1 MLVKT
6 DNGSEL
12 LEMIAVDE
20 SEAAK
25 LYSPINCCL
34 GVVKLGGDYLMGWNQ
49 WRQDWEIFGGCR
61 EDDETLRQ
69 CIDRECIEELGLS
82 GLSWTFIGLMHCKM
96 APDYF
101 DPQWHYEYGGIYGV
115 TLPAECLETIE
126 KSRTDREEIGRLALY
141 GDVKGKEKIAAI
153 DEKLLEFWR

>member
-12 LEMIAVDE
+12 REMITVDE

-49 WRQDWEIFGGCR
+49 WRHDWEIFGGCR
-61 EDDETLRQ
+61 EEGETLRQ
-69 CIDRECIEELGLS
+69 CIDRECMEELGLS

-115 TLPAECLETIE
+115 TLPAGTLDVIE

>member
-12 LEMIAVDE
+12 LEMITVDE

-49 WRQDWEIFGGCR
+49 WRHDWEIFGGCR
-61 EDDETLRQ
+61 EEGETLRQ
-69 CIDRECIEELGLS
+69 CIDRECMEELGLS

-115 TLPAECLETIE
+115 TLPAGTLDVIE

-153 DEKLLEFWR
+153 KADLGI

>member
-12 LEMIAVDE
+12 LEMITVDE

-61 EDDETLRQ
+61 EDGETLRQ
-69 CIDRECIEELGLS
+69 CIDRECMEELGLS

-101 DPQWHYEYGGIYGV
+101 DPQWHYEYGGM
-115 TLPAECLETIE
+115 
-126 KSRTDREEIGRLALY
+126 ALRCPPS
-141 GDVKGKEKIAAI
+141 V
-153 DEKLLEFWR
+153 